1 MEDTPVEEP
10 PESAEEDPKPS
21 SDLEECQE
29 LWWDE
34 LGNYA
39 METHKRQKQVDVWFS
54 NWIIVSGYLVVKL
67 CQDLRL
73 PLT

>member
-54 NWIIVSGYLVVKL
+54 QWIIVSG
-67 CQDLRL
+67 
-73 PLT
+73 